1 MEAAQ
6 LSFLVVLASLLL
18 AIDQA
23 LGCMCK
29 NEHPQQL
36 VCRADFG
43 KWYKCDF
50 YFIKAA
56 INIYIYILKFLC

>member
-1 MEAAQ
+1 MEAVQ

-29 NEHPQQL
+29 NEHPQEL

-43 KWYKCDF
+43 KWYKSGF
-50 YFIKAA
+50 HFIRTF
-56 INIYIYILKFLC
+56 ISL